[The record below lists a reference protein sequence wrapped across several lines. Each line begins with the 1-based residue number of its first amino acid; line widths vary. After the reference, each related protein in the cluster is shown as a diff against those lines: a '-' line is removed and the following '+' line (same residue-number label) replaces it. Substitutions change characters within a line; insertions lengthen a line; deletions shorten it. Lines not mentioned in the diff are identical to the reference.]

1 MKKIYNKPS
10 MLVVDVK
17 VEAVMACCS
26 SNFHDNV
33 AGTGVSVEGKDI
45 TNTATRGELDA
56 AGYRSNLWGD

>member
-17 VEAVMACCS
+17 VESIMHCCS
-26 SNFHDNV
+26 TNLMENES
-33 AGTGVSVEGKDI
+33 GTGVSAAINGMP
-45 TNTATRGELDA
+45 TATSGEADA

>member
-17 VEAVMACCS
+17 VEAIMHCCS
-26 SNFHDNV
+26 TNINQNES
-33 AGTGVSVEGKDI
+33 GTGASVDV
-45 TNTATRGELDA
+45 TNMHTATSGDADA

>member
-17 VEAVMACCS
+17 VEAIMNCCS
-26 SNFHDNV
+26 TNFKENES
-33 AGTGVSVEGKDI
+33 GTGASVSINGMP
-45 TNTATRGELDA
+45 TATSGDADA

>member
-17 VEAVMACCS
+17 VESIMACCS
-26 SNFHDNV
+26 TNFIENES
-33 AGTGVSVEGKDI
+33 GTGTSVSVNGMP
-45 TNTATRGELDA
+45 TANGGVADA

>member
-17 VEAVMACCS
+17 VESIMTCCS
-26 SNFHDNV
+26 SNIETNDTSAWV
-33 AGTGVSVEGKDI
+33 TGSKI
-45 TNTATRGELDA
+45 TNTANGGEADA